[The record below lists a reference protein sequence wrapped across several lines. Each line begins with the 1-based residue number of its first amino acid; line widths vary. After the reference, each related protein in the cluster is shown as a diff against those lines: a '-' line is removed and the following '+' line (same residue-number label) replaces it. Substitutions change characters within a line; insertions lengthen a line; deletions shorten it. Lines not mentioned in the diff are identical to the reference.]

1 MESCR
6 AGRGLVVTLL
16 LAMTTA
22 SWPTPAG
29 AFELNPANVPRLA
42 IYAATATSPRILA
55 PNAIVFDVTQPATIA
70 SLLSSIDFATPRDC
84 SDVGALDDAILY
96 VQFNDASIEVYQLFG
111 AYEYIAKVGF
121 SRGCWSIDEAGRS
134 LFRSLAR

>member
-6 AGRGLVVTLL
+6 VGRVFVVALL
-16 LAMTTA
+16 LAVTA
-22 SWPTPAG
+22 VSWPAH
-29 AFELNPANVPRLA
+29 AFELNPANVQRLA
-42 IYAATATSPRILA
+42 VYAASATSPRILA

-84 SDVGALDDAILY
+84 SDLGALDDAVLY
-96 VQFNDASIEVYQLFG
+96 VQFNDSSIEVYQLFG

-121 SRGCWSIDEAGRS
+121 SRGCWAINAAGRS
-134 LFRSLAR
+134 QFRALAH